1 MTVKNG
7 FDALLEKLGDANDTS
22 VLQSLASK
30 YPVLKESVLMQS
42 DYSRKMD
49 EVRDK
54 LKEAEVNAQALKG
67 WETWR
72 DENYDDSAKA
82 TKAEIALRAQ
92 LQEQQEKLNAIEG
105 NEMTAEQMQA
115 HLDSLL
121 AGKGYM
127 PKSDVEKVL
136 AEKSKEF
143 EDRLYGVT
151 SLVSALVPLSTKHF
165 QEFGEPL
172 DTEQMFKIGNE
183 KKLTDPA
190 SAYEAMVAPRRAER
204 MTQQHE
210 EALKLA
216 KEEGRKEAV
225 QNLNLGENGRFPSDT
240 GEPVM
245 SIVQRRHM
253 GLAVEEDEEVGK
265 GVELGPNL
273 GRHVAAKY
281 MRDKQLQGA

>member
-1 MTVKNG
+1 MAVKNG

-22 VLQSLASK
+22 ALQSLASK
-30 YPVLKESVLMQS
+30 YPVLKESILMQS

-67 WETWR
+67 WESWR
-72 DENYDDSAKA
+72 DENYDDQAKA

-92 LQEQQEKLNAIEG
+92 AQELQEKLNAIEG

-121 AGKGYM
+121 AGKGFM
-127 PKSDVEKVL
+127 PKADVEKVL
-136 AEKSKEF
+136 ADKTKEF
-143 EDRLYGVT
+143 EDRLFAVT
-151 SLVSALVPLSTKHF
+151 SLTSALVPLSTKHF

-172 DTEQMFKIGNE
+172 DVEEMFKIGNE
-183 KKLTDPA
+183 KKLSDPK
-190 SAYEAMVAPRRAER
+190 SAYDAMVAGRRAER
-204 MTQQHE
+204 TQAQHE

-216 KEEGRKEAV
+216 REEGRKEAV
-225 QNLNLGENGRFPSDT
+225 QNLNLGENGRFPSDS
-240 GEPVM
+240 GDPVM
-245 SIVQRRHM
+245 SITQRRHM
-253 GLAVEEDEEVGK
+253 GLSVEEDEEVGK

-273 GRHVAAKY
+273 GMHVAAKY
-281 MRDKQLQGA
+281 KRDKQLQGA

>member
-92 LQEQQEKLNAIEG
+92 LQEQQEKLNAIED

>member
-1 MTVKNG
+1 MAVKNG

-22 VLQSLASK
+22 ALQALASK

-67 WETWR
+67 WESWR
-72 DENYDDSAKA
+72 DENYDDQAKA

-92 LQEQQEKLNAIEG
+92 AQELQEKLNAIEG

-121 AGKGYM
+121 ANKGYM
-127 PKSDVEKVL
+127 PKAEIEKVL
-136 AEKSKEF
+136 ADKSKQF
-143 EDRLYGVT
+143 EDQLYSVT
-151 SLVSALVPLSTKHF
+151 SLASALVPLGIKHF
-165 QEFGEPL
+165 QEFGEAL
-172 DTEQMFKIGNE
+172 DTEKMFKIGNE
-183 KKLTDPA
+183 QKLTDPNA
-190 SAYEAMVAPRRAER
+190 AYNAMVADARAER
-204 MTQQHE
+204 MKQQHE
-210 EALKLA
+210 KAVQDA
-216 KEEGRKEAV
+216 REEGRKEAV

-245 SIVQRRHM
+245 SITQRRHM
-253 GLAVEEDEEVGK
+253 GLTVEEDEEVGK

>member
-172 DTEQMFKIGNE
+172 DTEKMFKIGNE

>member
-210 EALKLA
+210 EALKLE

>member
-225 QNLNLGENGRFPSDT
+225 KNLNLGENGRFPSDT

>member
-72 DENYDDSAKA
+72 DENYDYSAKA